1 MKRYSVFS
9 CALLLLLGS
18 NMATAKQNGKN
29 TEPNLCKYT
38 EVDYKGRPPF
48 KRRTVTR
55 ECTEQSNPAHVEKV
69 LTATSDKQNQNH
81 GHPSTRKR

>member
-1 MKRYSVFS
+1 MKRYSVFP
-9 CALLLLLGS
+9 CVLLLLLGS

-29 TEPNLCKYT
+29 MGPNLCKYT

-55 ECTEQSNPAHVEKV
+55 ECTEQSNPAHVEKT
-69 LTATSDKQNQNH
+69 LTATSDKRNRKH